1 MSPIGRVFIV
11 LNLFLAGGF
20 AVMAG
25 QLLNKQANY
34 KQMHADVSAEKDAAE
49 KKFVQQIEDL
59 KTERGNAENAKT
71 SFETQL
77 AAAQTANA
85 NLQDENK
92 RLSEL
97 TSSQAA
103 DLKKAV
109 SLQEAANTNAQAA
122 FAQAKDAYE
131 ASIEAQKVRDDA
143 VRLKD
148 TAEAENRNLKNEIAS
163 LNETVG
169 SKDQQILALERDNS
183 EKDLLISAA
192 KVRGFSEAMAA
203 PSLSGTVTNAS
214 GRLCTISISANPGG
228 VDIQDQINRRPFSF
242 AIFDDSGYKAE
253 AVATSYVESANA
265 VMCTI
270 RIRNGGATIRTG
282 DKAST
287 QP

>member
-11 LNLFLAGGF
+11 LNLFLASGF

-34 KQMHADVSAEKDAAE
+34 KQMHADVSAEKDTAE
-49 KKFVQQIEDL
+49 TKFLQQIEDL

-77 AAAQTANA
+77 AAAQTSIGG
-85 NLQDENK
+85 LQDENK

-109 SLQEAANTNAQAA
+109 SLQEAANTQAKAAFEQAQASY
-122 FAQAKDAYE
+122 Q
-131 ASIEAQKVRDDA
+131 ASIDAQKVRDDA
-143 VRLKD
+143 VRSKD
-148 TAEAENRNLKNEIAS
+148 SAEAENRNLKNDIAS
-163 LNETVG
+163 LNETING
-169 SKDQQILALERDNS
+169 KQQMIASLERDNS
-183 EKDLLISAA
+183 EKDLLIQAA

-203 PSLSGTVTNAS
+203 PSLAGTVTNAS
-214 GRLCTISISANPGG
+214 GRLCTISISANPGN

-242 AIFDDSGYKAE
+242 AIFDDNGYKAE

-270 RIRNGGATIRTG
+270 RVRNGGASIRTG